1 MLGSRPVSALML
13 PAKMW
18 NERRGRRCTEKS
30 EMIGTAILGD
40 RSLVA
45 QLWRVEILGPSMIFA
60 VIPPTFCLT
69 LS

>member
-13 PAKMW
+13 HAKLW
-18 NERRGRRCTEKS
+18 NDRLDAAGVAWQKS

-45 QLWRVEILGPSMIFA
+45 QPSQNGSKSLGQA
-60 VIPPTFCLT
+60 
-69 LS
+69 

>member
-30 EMIGTAILGD
+30 ELIGTAILGD

-45 QLWRVEILGPSMIFA
+45 QPFEILGPSMIFA